1 LTGRGLDVRYW
12 DYVRVYVPAGSRL
25 LEGPGLD
32 LAPAGYG
39 PAAWA
44 PAELPLRGPACTD
57 LRTDGTFEAVYRIT
71 GER

>member
-32 LAPAGYG
+32 LP
-39 PAAWA
+39 